1 MVTPTLPEMSV
12 NEFQQHGEEVIKVYR
27 IVILKYDFLKYA

>member
-27 IVILKYDFLKYA
+27 NCYTEV

>member
-12 NEFQQHGEEVIKVYR
+12 DEFQQHGEEVIKVYYQSSG
-27 IVILKYDFLKYA
+27 LKDSACI